1 MELCMMLAQH
11 MPRHKVLH
19 EDTVSKMIRHT
30 AVSPMERQKMIKDE
44 LQRNNNMYKTDPYCK
59 EFGINI
65 AGTMAQLTGRLLPPP
80 GIQYR
85 QGKEVAIAQQNPGK
99 WVQRSQDMMYV
110 SGSTL
115 QYWAVLDF
123 GCRASLSVNEY
134 QSMVRGLVSVAGGVS

>member
-1 MELCMMLAQH
+1 
-11 MPRHKVLH
+11 
-19 EDTVSKMIRHT
+19 
-30 AVSPMERQKMIKDE
+30 
-44 LQRNNNMYKTDPYCK
+44 MYKTDPYCK
-59 EFGINI
+59 EFGINII